1 MKKNTLFFKT
11 LGLFVTA
18 MVSFSVVSCTKDDDA
33 KREID
38 SVWEEVGNDAVVG
51 TWQWSTNYSSA
62 SITFNSDYTCEFY
75 FERDGGDY
83 TYTADGDYMM
93 TSLTSGHAIF
103 TIIDNHENQ
112 PYQSR
117 AYFFIINGKLYIDGS
132 HNLLG
137 SLGTV
142 EFSR

>member
-51 TWQWSTNYSSA
+51 TWQWSTNFSSA
-62 SITFNSDYTCEFY
+62 SITFNSDYTCELY
-75 FERDGGDY
+75 YERGVE
-83 TYTADGDYMM
+83 TYTADGYYMM
-93 TSLTSGHAIF
+93 TSFTSGHATF
-103 TIIDNHENQ
+103 TFIGHDDY
-112 PYQSR
+112 PYQVPTS
-117 AYFFIINGKLYIDGS
+117 FFIINGNLYLEGNGS
-132 HNLLG
+132 ILQG
-137 SLGTV
+137 MSET

>member
-18 MVSFSVVSCTKDDDA
+18 MVSISVVSCTKDDDA

-62 SITFNSDYTCEFY
+62 SITFNSDYTCELY
-75 FERDGGDY
+75 YERGDE

-93 TSLTSGHAIF
+93 TNLASGHAIF
-103 TIIDNHENQ
+103 TFIDDHDNQ
-112 PYQSR
+112 PYPAR
-117 AYFFIINGKLYIDGS
+117 AYFFIINGKLYLDGS
-132 HNLLG
+132 NKVLSSMG
-137 SLGTV
+137 GV
-142 EFSR
+142 EFSK